1 MTTTILSRRFV
12 MEMEIMIIAYHR
24 QIGHRTMKNIYY
36 ENCIQGVGDSIRC
49 SLFPRGARRKS
60 INVQNFDVMDM
71 IFFSFFFKTT
81 KNILFSHA
89 HHSKRRKGK
98 TLGNSGIWWEFVGNL
113 GGFPLEI
120 SQRLPVF
127 PIEFP
132 NFNRDQLPGKF
143 PVSSY
148 DSSPKIKFT
157 YSSLNR
163 TELQHAVTSLI
174 LLMYMPFF

>member
-1 MTTTILSRRFV
+1 MLCYCDRPFIVVVIVVFCTLYVWRAKT
-12 MEMEIMIIAYHR
+12 
-24 QIGHRTMKNIYY
+24 
-36 ENCIQGVGDSIRC
+36 GDNYKYMMWV
-49 SLFPRGARRKS
+49 F
-60 INVQNFDVMDM
+60 
-71 IFFSFFFKTT
+71 
-81 KNILFSHA
+81 
-89 HHSKRRKGK
+89 HSKRRKGK

>member
-1 MTTTILSRRFV
+1 
-12 MEMEIMIIAYHR
+12 MEIMIIAYHR

-89 HHSKRRKGK
+89 HTAH
-98 TLGNSGIWWEFVGNL
+98 THTHTHTHTHHTHHTHTHAA
-113 GGFPLEI
+113 
-120 SQRLPVF
+120 
-127 PIEFP
+127 
-132 NFNRDQLPGKF
+132 
-143 PVSSY
+143 SSAY
-148 DSSPKIKFT
+148 K
-157 YSSLNR
+157 R
-163 TELQHAVTSLI
+163 TENNPYLLPLSPISRSLTLTLSNNKI
-174 LLMYMPFF
+174 RNQYSYCKGRPYSTVP

>member
-89 HHSKRRKGK
+89 HTAHTHTHTHTHTTHTTHTPMQLRQLTSVQK
-98 TLGNSGIWWEFVGNL
+98 TILT
-113 GGFPLEI
+113 
-120 SQRLPVF
+120 
-127 PIEFP
+127 
-132 NFNRDQLPGKF
+132 
-143 PVSSY
+143 SY
-148 DSSPKIKFT
+148 LSHL
-157 YSSLNR
+157 SLA
-163 TELQHAVTSLI
+163 LSLS
-174 LLMYMPFF
+174 LFQTTR

>member
-89 HHSKRRKGK
+89 HTAHTHTHTHTHTPHTPHTHPCSFVSLQAYRKQS
-98 TLGNSGIWWEFVGNL
+98 L
-113 GGFPLEI
+113 PL
-120 SQRLPVF
+120 
-127 PIEFP
+127 
-132 NFNRDQLPGKF
+132 
-143 PVSSY
+143 
-148 DSSPKIKFT
+148 
-157 YSSLNR
+157 
-163 TELQHAVTSLI
+163 TSLTYLSLSHSHSFKQQDKKPI
-174 LLMYMPFF
+174 